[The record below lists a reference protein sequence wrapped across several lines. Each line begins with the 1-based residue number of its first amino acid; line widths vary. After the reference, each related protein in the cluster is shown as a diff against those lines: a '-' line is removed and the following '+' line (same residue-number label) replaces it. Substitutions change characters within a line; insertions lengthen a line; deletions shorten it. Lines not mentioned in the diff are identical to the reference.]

1 MMVDLHI
8 TQCSIRAYYKGL
20 PAYRF
25 DACIFPDLK
34 SVLGCVSAFQ
44 FSYPLSVNVK
54 TFSSYALDTA
64 ALLGGNEYLVAQMLD
79 KLAQTPY
86 GDAERRCAKW
96 ACAKLMSQGTL
107 VEEGLNQR
115 QFTEMFGQYHRDGL
129 PSK

>member
-1 MMVDLHI
+1 ML
-8 TQCSIRAYYKGL
+8 
-20 PAYRF
+20 
-25 DACIFPDLK
+25 
-34 SVLGCVSAFQ
+34 
-44 FSYPLSVNVK
+44 NVK

-86 GDAERRCAKW
+86 GDAERQCAKW
-96 ACAKLMSQGTL
+96 ACAKLMAQGTL
-107 VEEGLNQR
+107 GGLEEEGLNQR